1 MSLMTQ
7 FLIFA
12 NGEPN
17 DGVMVQRALAAG
29 RAAHVIAADGGARV
43 AAYFGRR
50 PDTLI
55 GDMDS
60 LPAPDVERLQ
70 REGVRVL
77 RYPVEKNETDLE
89 LCLLFA
95 AQQGARWVR
104 IIGGIGGRF
113 DQVLANVLLMALPA
127 LAGCDVEVVAGKQA
141 IRLLRAGEH
150 SLRGDTGDTVSLIP
164 ITGDVHGI
172 CTQGLRYPL
181 RDETLRFG
189 LARGVS
195 NELTASTAQIALREG
210 VLLVVHTVG
219 RAE

>member
-1 MSLMTQ
+1 MTQ

-17 DGVMVQRALAAG
+17 DGPMVQRALAAG
-29 RAAHVIAADGGARV
+29 KAAHVIAADGGARV

-60 LPAPDVERLQ
+60 LPSADVERFE
-70 REGVRVL
+70 REGVHVL
-77 RYPVEKNETDLE
+77 RYPAEKNETDLE

-113 DQVLANVLLMALPA
+113 DQVLANVLLMALPVLGA
-127 LAGCDVEVVAGKQA
+127 CDVEVVAGKQA
-141 IRLLRAGEH
+141 IRLLPAGAH
-150 SLRGDTGDTVSLIP
+150 TLTGDVGDTVSLIP

-172 CTQGLRYPL
+172 RTEGLRYPL

-195 NELTASTAQIALREG
+195 NELNAPHATISVREG
-210 VLLVVHTVG
+210 LLLLVHTVG
-219 RAE
+219 KAE